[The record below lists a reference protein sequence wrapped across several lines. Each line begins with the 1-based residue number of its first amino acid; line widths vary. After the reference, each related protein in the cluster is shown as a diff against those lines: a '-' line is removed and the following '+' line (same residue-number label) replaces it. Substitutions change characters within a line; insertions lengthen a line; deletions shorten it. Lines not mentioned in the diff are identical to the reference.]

1 MQPCRNLGARRSRMK
16 TKSGRTE
23 AGAGVEAYRSGRVER
38 SQARLQRRL
47 LNVEPSRT
55 ETHAGQKVLWTRP
68 TDHLEL
74 LFAPAEV
81 HAHIRHPHRHGGG
94 ASLWQCAK
102 VHCGR
107 SQLEGSER
115 HLCSPQR
122 TCPTPSPGL
131 FLHYLGLEHGL
142 VWPRA
147 DGRAEDARRQ
157 PDLSA
162 SGLPGHVHTK

>member
-1 MQPCRNLGARRSRMK
+1 MRVGDASGTPAAVANSWSCRSTCSPAGTCAARRSHMK
-16 TKSGRTE
+16 TNSGRTE
-23 AGAGVEAYRSGRVER
+23 AGAGVEAYRPGRVQR

-55 ETHAGQKVLWTRP
+55 ETRAGQKVLWTRP

-81 HAHIRHPHRHGGG
+81 HAHIRHPHHHGGG

-115 HLCSPQR
+115 RLCSPQR
-122 TCPTPSPGL
+122 TGPTPSP
-131 FLHYLGLEHGL
+131 
-142 VWPRA
+142 
-147 DGRAEDARRQ
+147 RQ
-157 PDLSA
+157 FF
-162 SGLPGHVHTK
+162 H